1 MDKMK
6 DFFYKNIRKDDREF
20 VTFKDGS
27 IYPIV
32 EISDDYL
39 PEISDIIEYTR
50 KEREMWTVDETVKLK
65 AFLDD
70 KIEEI
75 ITEFLSDFKTAIEDF
90 IDIEIGEMSLKN
102 DTINFPI
109 RFMEIDTFFKNKED
123 GEFELRKDPV
133 IAINTFVKE
142 YFVNAT
148 KRIYNKYIG

>member
-20 VTFKDGS
+20 VTFEEDS

-32 EISDDYL
+32 TISDDYL
-39 PEISDIIEYTR
+39 PEISEIIEYTR
-50 KEREMWTVDETVKLK
+50 DAREVWTVEETIKLK
-65 AFLDD
+65 DFLETN
-70 KIEEI
+70 INTI
-75 ITEFLSDFKTAIEDF
+75 ITEFLTDFKTAIEDF
-90 IDIEIGEMSLKN
+90 IDLEVGEMTLKN
-102 DTINFPI
+102 DKINFPVS
-109 RFMEIDTFFKNKED
+109 FMEVDTFFKNKED

-148 KRIYNKYIG
+148 KRIYDKYVG